1 MMNIFN
7 NSKTSLMDI
16 NGATYI
22 NGVKIDGA
30 QSITIDG
37 GKVYVDGKLQEN
49 LSTPSIEIKVEG
61 SVGSINATS
70 GDITVNGDANS
81 INTTCGD
88 VRCHEVKGS
97 VHTMS
102 GDVTCGDIAGSVNTM
117 SGDVYRK

>member
-1 MMNIFN
+1 MNIFN
-7 NSKTSLMDI
+7 NLKSSLKDI

-22 NGVKIDGA
+22 NGVKIEGA
-30 QSITIDG
+30 QSVIIDN
-37 GKVYVDGKLQEN
+37 GKVYVNGNLQED

-61 SVGSINATS
+61 SVGSINTTS
-70 GDITVNGDANS
+70 SDITINGDAVS
-81 INTTCGD
+81 INTASGD

>member
-1 MMNIFN
+1 MKIFN
-7 NSKTSLMDI
+7 NLKLSLKDI

-22 NGVKIDGA
+22 NGVKIEGA
-30 QSITIDG
+30 QSIIIDN
-37 GKVYVDGKLQEN
+37 GKVYVNGNLQEE

-61 SVGSINATS
+61 SVGSINTTS
-70 GDITVNGDANS
+70 GDVTINGDAVS
-81 INTTCGD
+81 INTASGD

>member
-1 MMNIFN
+1 MNIFN
-7 NSKTSLMDI
+7 NLKSSLKDI

-22 NGVKIDGA
+22 NGVKIEGA
-30 QSITIDG
+30 QSVIIDN
-37 GKVYVDGKLQEN
+37 GKVYVNGNLQED

-61 SVGSINATS
+61 SVGSINTTS
-70 GDITVNGDANS
+70 SDVTINGDAVS
-81 INTTCGD
+81 INTASGD

-97 VHTMS
+97 VHTVS